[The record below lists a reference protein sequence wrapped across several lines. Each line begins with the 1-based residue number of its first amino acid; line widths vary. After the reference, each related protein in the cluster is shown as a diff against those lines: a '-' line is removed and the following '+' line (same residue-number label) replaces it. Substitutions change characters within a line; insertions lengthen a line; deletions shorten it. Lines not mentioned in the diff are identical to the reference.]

1 MANNASYGLAPY
13 PPGVRM
19 NGTAVSAGTVVFD
32 PPLTKLY
39 VGGTGS
45 IVAEL
50 AQSGT
55 VTMLAIPAGTFINDI
70 AIINIGTASATGL
83 IGFW

>member
-1 MANNASYGLAPY
+1 MANNAPY
-13 PPGVRM
+13 ALSPIPPGVRM
-19 NGTAVSAGTVVFD
+19 NGTIVTAGTTVFN

-39 VGGTGS
+39 IGGTGS
-45 IVAEL
+45 VEAVM
-50 AQSGT
+50 AQTGT
-55 VTMLAIPAGTFINDI
+55 VTFTGLTAGSFINDV